1 MNRAARNV
9 LRKIGT
15 DVHLDEE
22 REEHVAREMTD
33 AQDREGQRADEEKK
47 KRSRPD
53 DVGMSSV
60 PEELLTESEKRHVL
74 YRRRQSMASR
84 TESAAERL
92 PIMTSEER
100 KTRDRNRPKYHATEF
115 ECPIEKLID
124 KYQDLDEVQ
133 KHLSL
138 GQSMKYEFTE
148 DGCILD
154 RDGNM
159 IFDGEKVVTPQ
170 KKK

>member
-15 DVHLDEE
+15 DVHLEEE
-22 REEHVAREMTD
+22 REEHVAREM
-33 AQDREGQRADEEKK
+33 DEA
-47 KRSRPD
+47 RSRGQQAEEEARKRPGHD
-53 DVGMSSV
+53 EGGMSNV
-60 PEELLTESEKRHVL
+60 PEELLTDSEKRHEL

-100 KTRDRNRPKYHATEF
+100 KARDRNRPKYHATEF
-115 ECPIEKLID
+115 EGPIEKLIE
-124 KYQDLDEVQ
+124 KYQDLDEVLR
-133 KHLSL
+133 HLTL

-159 IFDGEKVVTPQ
+159 IYDGEKIVGPQ
-170 KKK
+170 KK

>member
-1 MNRAARNV
+1 
-9 LRKIGT
+9 
-15 DVHLDEE
+15 
-22 REEHVAREMTD
+22 
-33 AQDREGQRADEEKK
+33 
-47 KRSRPD
+47 
-53 DVGMSSV
+53 MSAV
-60 PEELLTESEKRHVL
+60 PEELLTESEKRHEL

-115 ECPIEKLID
+115 EGPIEKLID

>member
-22 REEHVAREMTD
+22 REELVAREMEE
-33 AQDREGQRADEEKK
+33 AQGREEERAERPTKRPGQDEA
-47 KRSRPD
+47 
-53 DVGMSSV
+53 GLGAV
-60 PEELLTESEKRHVL
+60 PEELLTESEKRHEQ
-74 YRRRQSMASR
+74 YRRRQSIASR
-84 TESAAERL
+84 MDSAAERL

-100 KTRDRNRPKYHATEF
+100 KSRDRNRPKYNTSEF
-115 ECPIEKLID
+115 EGPIEKLIE
-124 KYQDLDEVQ
+124 KYQDLEEVQ

-148 DGCILD
+148 GGQVLD
-154 RDGNM
+154 RDGNL
-159 IFDGEKVVTPQ
+159 IFDGEKIVTPLKQ
-170 KKK
+170 K